1 MILLQRIVAVL
12 FALAVGVSQVCADE
26 PRFEVQDSELTWIE
40 HFSLAQPFVDEYLM
54 NRLNHVIRAD
64 AIVKVDSYVRL
75 TPNRQSMRGWL
86 WSRMPVVTQKSWV
99 IEFQFKVHGGDHL
112 YGDGFAF
119 WYTSERRQ
127 TGNVFGSKDEFKGLG
142 IFFDTYANNNKNR
155 HLFPYITAMIGDGET
170 KYDDSDDGK
179 SNEIGSCTAQFREK
193 DYITRA
199 KVVYVEDKMLQL
211 FVDVDGTGEWKNCFT
226 KNDVS
231 LPLRGYFGFTSH
243 TGDASENHDILRI
256 TSYSIQ
262 NEHTSKQTTP
272 EPPTGG
278 GRRVSS
284 TGKSA
289 NKPGDSIPP
298 PKYSPSSVNS
308 KSNGGAQGWVW
319 TVLLVVFCIVA
330 VAGVGVA
337 AFFAY
342 QKMNQPKSYKRF

>member
-1 MILLQRIVAVL
+1 MILLQRILAVVL
-12 FALAVGVSQVCADE
+12 FAFAVGVAADE
-26 PRFEVQDSELTWIE
+26 PRFEVLDSELTWME
-40 HFSLAQPFVDEYLM
+40 QFSLTQPFV
-54 NRLNHVIRAD
+54 D
-64 AIVKVDSYVRL
+64 AIVKVDSYIRL
-75 TPNRQSMRGWL
+75 TQNRQSMRGWL
-86 WSRMPVVTQKSWV
+86 WSRTPVVAQKSWV
-99 IEFQFKVHGGDHL
+99 VEFQFRVHGGDHL

-127 TGNVFGSKDEFKGLG
+127 TGNVFGSKNEFKGLG

-179 SNEIGSCTAQFREK
+179 SNEIGSCTAHFREK

-211 FVDVDGTGEWKNCFT
+211 FIDVDGTGEWKNCFT

-243 TGDASENHDILRI
+243 TGDASENHDILRV

-272 EPPTGG
+272 EPPS
-278 GRRVSS
+278 GRRASL
-284 TGKSA
+284 TGKYT
-289 NKPGDSIPP
+289 NKPGDSVPLS
-298 PKYSPSSVNS
+298 KYSPSSTNSGS
-308 KSNGGAQGWVW
+308 KSGAMGWLW
-319 TVLLVVFCIVA
+319 TVLLVIFCIVG
-330 VAGVGVA
+330 VAGVGVG

-342 QKMNQPKSYKRF
+342 QKMNQPKSYKR